1 MLWITDTVGYVA
13 TAVWTFL
20 MLPQVIKSFKTKT
33 LKDISRYMI
42 FMYIGNC
49 FLRLVYGFL
58 IQSLPLMLCNGIALI
73 IGILQ
78 LILKIKYT

>member
-1 MLWITDTVGYVA
+1 MPWMADVIWYLA

-33 LKDISRYMI
+33 MKDISRWMI
-42 FMYIGNC
+42 MMYIGNC
-49 FLRLVYGFL
+49 GLRLMYGFL
-58 IQSLPLMLCNGIALI
+58 IHSIPLMLCNFIALI

-78 LILKIKYT
+78 LILKIKYK